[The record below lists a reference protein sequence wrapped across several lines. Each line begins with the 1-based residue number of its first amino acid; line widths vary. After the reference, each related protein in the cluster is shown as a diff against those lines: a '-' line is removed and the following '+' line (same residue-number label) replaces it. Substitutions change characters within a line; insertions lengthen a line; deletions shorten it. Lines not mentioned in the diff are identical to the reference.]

1 MTNLIGLKDGLE
13 LTQTGGKLGFGK
25 GNRGIEADNFELGY
39 LNTPIANPSITNLT
53 LVGPG
58 SAPTTGTWLENDA
71 MKLRRGTKGILQ
83 TLFSVDG

>member
-1 MTNLIGLKDGLE
+1 LEDEFDWTEGWSGTN
-13 LTQTGGKLGFGK
+13 KLVWEMGFGK

-53 LVGPG
+53 LVGPE
-58 SAPTTGTWLENDA
+58 PTGTWLENDA

-83 TLFSVDG
+83 TLFSVDGL